1 MKRLHP
7 SIAVALLLAAAA
19 NCAREPAPKPTRLET
34 IRQRGTLGCGV
45 EPAVPGFAEVDAT
58 GRYRG
63 LDVDICRAMAAA
75 IFGTAEKITYV
86 PAPSAADFRQN
97 DAIDV
102 ISRRITWEL
111 RREWPYRL
119 LFGPI
124 VFYDG
129 QGFLVAK
136 ALGVSDVAGLD
147 GRDVCVA
154 AASVF
159 DVNLESHL
167 ATEKIRV
174 KKVFISRD
182 PHDIQDI
189 ADDIVAG
196 RCTAYTADVSLL
208 AAIRSTTHRPQDF
221 EILDK
226 LVSREPLAQIVRDD
240 DPQFFDILR
249 WSVFALINA
258 EELGVTSAN
267 IDGMR
272 ASENVA
278 VRRLLGVSPGN
289 GKALGLSEDWAYQAI
304 KAVGNYGEIFERNIG
319 RGSPLGL
326 NRGLNRLAS
335 DGGLMYAP
343 PLR

>member
-1 MKRLHP
+1 MQRLA
-7 SIAVALLLAAAA
+7 SVVSTVLVVWATAA
-19 NCAREPAPKPTRLET
+19 CTREAREPVTRLET

-45 EPAVPGFAEVDAT
+45 EPSVPGFSDVDAS

-75 IFGTAEKITYV
+75 IFGDADRVSYV
-86 PAPSAADFRQN
+86 QAPSAADFRRN

-102 ISRRITWEL
+102 VSRRITWEL

-129 QGFLVAK
+129 QGFLVAQS
-136 ALGVSDVAGLD
+136 LGVSTIAGLA

-159 DVNLESHL
+159 DVNLDTNL
-167 ATEKIRV
+167 AAEHVRV
-174 KKVFISRD
+174 KKVFITRD
-182 PHDIQDI
+182 PHDIQEI
-189 ADDIVAG
+189 AGDLSSG
-196 RCTAYTADVSLL
+196 RCTSYTADVSLL
-208 AAIRSTTHRPQDF
+208 GAIRSRTRRPDDF
-221 EILDK
+221 IIVDRQI
-226 LVSREPLAQIVRDD
+226 SREPLAPIVRDD

-249 WSVFALINA
+249 WTVFALINA
-258 EELGVTSAN
+258 EELGVTSGNVDA
-267 IDGMR
+267 MR
-272 ASENVA
+272 ASENPA
-278 VRRLLGVSPGN
+278 ITRLLGVSPGN
-289 GKALGLSEDWAYQAI
+289 GKALGLPEDWAYQAI
-304 KAVGNYGEIFERNIG
+304 RSVGNYGEIFDRHVG

-326 NRGLNRLAS
+326 NRGLNRLS
-335 DGGLMYAP
+335 TDGGLMFAP